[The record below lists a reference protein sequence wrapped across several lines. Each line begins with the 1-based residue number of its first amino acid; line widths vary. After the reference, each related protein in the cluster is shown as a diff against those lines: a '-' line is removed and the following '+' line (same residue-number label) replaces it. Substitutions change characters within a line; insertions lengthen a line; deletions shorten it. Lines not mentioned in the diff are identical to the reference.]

1 MLPMLVFIKDN
12 ATKGIWNRKMTL
24 TTDKTRISL
33 YLDEELKVWI
43 AKEAKQ
49 KNRSMSNYIETVLE
63 QIRQGKIKVD
73 I

>member
-1 MLPMLVFIKDN
+1 
-12 ATKGIWNRKMTL
+12 MTL

-33 YLDEELKVWI
+33 YLDNELKEWI
-43 AKEAKQ
+43 TKEAKK

-63 QIRQGKIKVD
+63 QIKRGNIKAD

>member
-1 MLPMLVFIKDN
+1 
-12 ATKGIWNRKMTL
+12 MTL

-33 YLDEELKVWI
+33 YLDEKLKNWI
-43 AKEAKQ
+43 AQEAKQ

>member
-1 MLPMLVFIKDN
+1 MTVTSTAIDAQFYDV
-12 ATKGIWNRKMTL
+12 TVTL

-33 YLDEELKVWI
+33 YLDNELKKWI
-43 AKEAKQ
+43 TKEAKK

-63 QIRQGKIKVD
+63 QIKKGNIKAD